1 MAEKS
6 SKDPGKEEPEKE
18 EGSLRGVTLE
28 KMAREELTLLEVL
41 EWSTEMKTE

>member
-1 MAEKS
+1 MEEKS
-6 SKDPGKEEPEKE
+6 SKDPGKEE
-18 EGSLRGVTLE
+18 GNLRGVTLE